1 MNAQKREFG
10 AKMLA
15 ALGNGSRLHVVEF
28 LSKGPAPVR
37 DIAETIGM
45 KQSITSQHLAILQ
58 NAGIV
63 VCRPEGQ
70 LHYYSLRGPR
80 IIQILQSVGEFYEF
94 HRESLR
100 LLWEENPD

>member
-1 MNAQKREFG
+1 MNAKQREFG

-15 ALGNGSRLHVVEF
+15 ALGNSSRLHVVEF
-28 LSKGPAPVR
+28 LAKGPAPVR
-37 DIAETIGM
+37 DIAESIGM

-80 IIQILQSVGEFYEF
+80 INQILQSVGEFYEL
-94 HRESLR
+94 HRESMR
-100 LLWEENPD
+100 YLWEENPD